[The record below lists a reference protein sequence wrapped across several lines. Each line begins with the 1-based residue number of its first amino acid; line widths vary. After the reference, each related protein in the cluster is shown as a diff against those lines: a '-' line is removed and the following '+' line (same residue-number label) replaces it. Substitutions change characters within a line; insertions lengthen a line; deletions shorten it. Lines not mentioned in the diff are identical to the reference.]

1 MHANGRRNHDT
12 LSVDLHA
19 RKPWHVACTR
29 QRSQLE
35 LPMPELTDTRTQPY
49 SGFDQVFIGGRWRT
63 GGSGRANQD
72 LNPWTGEILAEIPQA
87 SRDDLD
93 EAYASARDAQR
104 GWATML
110 PSERAAVMRRAA
122 SVMEAR
128 HDEIV
133 WWLVHESG
141 STWLKASLEWQAV
154 YGVLGECASLPYLVE
169 GRILPNDA
177 LGKES
182 RVYRRPVGVV
192 GVISPWNWP
201 LQLTA
206 RSLFPALAVGNAV
219 VVKPASDTPVTGGL
233 LHARILE
240 EAGLPPGVLSVTV
253 GAGREIGDA
262 FVTHPVPRVIS
273 FTGSTP
279 VGRHIATLAVESPV
293 IKRIELELGGN
304 SPFVVLEDADLEQA
318 VEAAVFGKFL
328 HQGQIC
334 MSANRFIVHDRV
346 YDAFAERFADR
357 VRKLKV
363 GDPDAPDTMIGPV
376 INQSQLDG
384 LVRRIEEAR
393 ASGARE
399 LVGGPPRRWVL
410 PPHVFADV
418 TNDNALAREEIFG
431 PVAPL
436 VRATDEEHA
445 LHLANDT
452 PYGLSSAV
460 FTSDLERGARFAQ
473 RVEAGMTHVNDQP
486 VNDLPFS
493 PFGGEKNSGIGRFN
507 GRWGVDAFTT
517 DHWITVQHVPRRYPA
532 DARELHG
539 PFGGG

>member
-1 MHANGRRNHDT
+1 
-12 LSVDLHA
+12 
-19 RKPWHVACTR
+19 
-29 QRSQLE
+29 
-35 LPMPELTDTRTQPY
+35 MPELTATRTEPY
-49 SGFDQVFIGGRWRT
+49 SGFDQLFIAGRWRK
-63 GGSGRANQD
+63 GRSDRTNQD
-72 LNPWTGEILAEIPQA
+72 LNPWTGETLTEIPQA
-87 SRDDLD
+87 TRDDLD
-93 EAYASARDAQR
+93 EAYASAREAQR
-104 GWATML
+104 GWAAML

-122 SVMEAR
+122 AVMEAR

-154 YGVLGECASLPYLVE
+154 YGVLGEAASVPYLVE
-169 GRILPNDA
+169 GRILPADA

-182 RVYRRPVGVV
+182 RVYRQPVGVV

-240 EAGLPPGVLSVTV
+240 EAGLPRGVLSVTV

-262 FVTHPVPRVIS
+262 FVTHPIPRVIS

-279 VGRHIATLAVESPV
+279 IGRRIAKLAVESSV
-293 IKRIELELGGN
+293 IKRVELELGGN
-304 SPFVVLEDADLEQA
+304 SPFVVLEDADLEQT
-318 VEAAVFGKFL
+318 VDAAVFGKFL

-334 MSANRFIVHDRV
+334 MIANRFIVHDRL

-363 GDPDAPDTMIGPV
+363 GDPDAADTMIGPI
-376 INQSQLDG
+376 INQSQVDG
-384 LVRRIEEAR
+384 LVRRIQEAR
-393 ASGARE
+393 ESGARE
-399 LVGGPPRRWVL
+399 LVGGPPRRWVV
-410 PPHVFADV
+410 PPHVFVDV
-418 TNDNALAREEIFG
+418 TNDNPLAREEIFG

-436 VRATDEEHA
+436 IRATDEEHA
-445 LHLANDT
+445 LQLANDT
-452 PYGLSSAV
+452 EYGLSSAV
-460 FTSDLERGARFAQ
+460 FTSDLERGLRFAQ

-507 GRWGVDAFTT
+507 GRWAVDAFTT
-517 DHWITVQHVPRRYPA
+517 DHWITVQHAPRRYPA
-532 DARELHG
+532 DARELQG
-539 PFGGG
+539 PFAGG